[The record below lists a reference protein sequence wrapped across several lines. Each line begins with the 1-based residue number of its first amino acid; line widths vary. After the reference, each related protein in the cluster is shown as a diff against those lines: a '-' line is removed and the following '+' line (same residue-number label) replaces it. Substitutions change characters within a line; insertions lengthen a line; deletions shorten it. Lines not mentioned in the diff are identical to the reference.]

1 MSIFDLFRK
10 KKKKDL
16 PEDIQR
22 VFDKIWRVEAREQ
35 EGRKITDEA
44 ISYRNLG
51 NFEKATELL
60 YRALNE
66 FEYTPAAVLVGTTL
80 AMKGDIDGAIRWF
93 ELQIK
98 EHGAANDFPLIE
110 FYANLGSIYNRNRKD
125 YAKALQMYAS
135 ALKAPRPAIYDDQA
149 YAQIESNVFHDM
161 AIVYWTLGDHTRA
174 RRYVEE
180 RLRVQPDC
188 PDCKKIIE
196 QLARRDKLQ
205 PVNEGRQHAEQAQ
218 IIEVRDGNGEVWST
232 VQIAG
237 GKATIFGNNTERGFV
252 SFLLS
257 QAVTLAALKLS
268 PDEKT
273 EFCYYAKLTTGQ
285 WEDEHYRT
293 FAIGWIHWIANG
305 LSGLSEVSPE
315 NAASLEKV
323 TKLLKK
329 EQLPDMP
336 RPLDGKA
343 GKFFSRLLGPNGS
356 RK

>member
-1 MSIFDLFRK
+1 MGIFDLFRK
-10 KKKKDL
+10 KKKKKDL
-16 PEDIQR
+16 PEDVKR
-22 VFDKIWRVEAREQ
+22 VFDKIWRVETREQ

-80 AMKGDIDGAIRWF
+80 AMKGDIDDAIRWF
-93 ELQIK
+93 ELRIK

-110 FYANLGSIYNRNRKD
+110 FYANLGSIYNRYRKD

-135 ALKAPRPAIYDDQA
+135 ALKALRPAMYDDQA

-161 AIVYWTLGDHTRA
+161 AVVYWTLGDHTRA

-196 QLARRDKLQ
+196 QLARPAEPQLEEEGGQ
-205 PVNEGRQHAEQAQ
+205 PVEQAKVV
-218 IIEVRDGNGEVWST
+218 EVRDGTGEVWGVVKFTGGRTTLFVAKKCLASYIIELA
-232 VQIAG
+232 VGIA
-237 GKATIFGNNTERGFV
+237 E
-252 SFLLS
+252 
-257 QAVTLAALKLS
+257 LKLT

-273 EFCYYAKLTTGQ
+273 DFCYWAKLPTGE
-285 WEDEHYRT
+285 WKAEHYSA
-293 FAIGWIHWIANG
+293 FAIGFVHWLARG
-305 LSGLSEVSPE
+305 ADGLSEASPGK
-315 NAASLEKV
+315 AAKLKKVTMVLEK
-323 TKLLKK
+323 
-329 EQLPDMP
+329 ENLPEMP
-336 RPLDGKA
+336 RPLDNKA
-343 GKFFSRLLGPNGS
+343 GELFARHCDWETSRS
-356 RK
+356 